1 MRDFFIKLGT
11 ITFRQYILVEI
22 RKERKDGTALVRV
35 YVEKLGLEGVG
46 RTLEEA
52 IDDLEQR
59 ITEIMYEGKD
69 LEKIRLINEVV
80 ESIGGD

>member
-35 YVEKLGLEGVG
+35 YVEKLGLEGIG